1 MRHPLLLVLAGFL
14 ALTVV
19 YSWAI
24 PPLEGSDE
32 YEHFAYIKWLITER
46 RFPIQG
52 EAGWESPVRQES
64 GQPPLYY
71 LLASLPARLSDEQ
84 PPVVF
89 RPNPYFRYNL
99 DPTRP
104 DNKNTALH
112 YPEDTGGGWRALRL
126 ARTLSILSGALFVVC
141 VYGLATTAL
150 PIHSGA
156 ATAAATFAAFIPQV
170 IFHSSHVSNDMLAAA
185 FSTLAMWLLARIVRL
200 GGNRRRGLALGA
212 ALGLAALVKVNT
224 LVVGLP
230 VALGIAWIGLGR
242 GRIAFRRDTLFEALI
257 TAGWSAAGFLVVA
270 GWWFIRS
277 RLLYGAFLGLDTHCY
292 QELSTCGPIR
302 LVWPNWF
309 AWRDTFR
316 SFWAAFG
323 LTNIRPWDQVY
334 WVFAALIGLALV
346 GLGLFIIRRRRGH
359 NAGAPADDRY
369 LPVLLVLMASAVA
382 GNLLLLYVW
391 MQQILAT
398 YGRLLYPSLGGIVVL
413 LIAGLWE
420 LHPRLARLA
429 WLVPAV
435 LAVVAPFWL
444 IRPAY
449 ALPRFLDEA
458 ATTVL
463 GDSLGWEYGGV
474 AELVS
479 ITPEAR
485 SVAADETLP
494 VVLCWRTLGEPDTNY
509 TVFLQAVGPGDTVVA
524 DRYTFHGLGSYPTA
538 IWERGRIF
546 CDTLRMPIP
555 ADLDRT
561 LVYRLAVGLLDD
573 AADVR
578 LSGHD
583 QAGNPLPPFAGEVRL
598 VAKTETTNELP
609 PSEDAAIR
617 PAGAEFAPRWWA
629 GETQPVTLRWYAAE
643 AVPVDYTVFIH
654 LRDGDGR
661 LIAQADGPPLDGW
674 YPTSWWTAGEWVTDE
689 HDFTLPSETRPGEY
703 QIVVGLY
710 DAVTG
715 ERLGEERS
723 LGTVEVVVTTP

>member
-32 YEHFAYIKWLITER
+32 YEHFAYINWLITER

-89 RPNPYFRYNL
+89 RPNPYFRYDL

-126 ARTLSILSGALFVVC
+126 ARIASILSGALFVIC
-141 VYGLATTAL
+141 VYGLAATVL
-150 PIHSGA
+150 PADRGA
-156 ATAAATFAAFIPQV
+156 AAAAAAFAAFIPQV

-185 FSTLAMWLLARIVRL
+185 FSTLTLWLLARIVRL
-200 GGNRRRGLALGA
+200 GGGRRRGLALGA
-212 ALGLAALVKVNT
+212 ALGLAALVKVNA

-230 VALGIAWIGLGR
+230 VALGFAWIGLGR
-242 GRIAFRRDTLFEALI
+242 GKPVSRRDHLLEALT
-257 TAGWSAAGFLVVA
+257 TAGWSALGFLIMA
-270 GWWFIRS
+270 GWWFLRS
-277 RLLYGAFLGLDTHCY
+277 RLLYGAFLGLNTHCY

-323 LTNIRPWDQVY
+323 LANIRPWDWVY
-334 WVFAALIGLALV
+334 WLFAALIGLAIV
-346 GLGLFIIRRRRGH
+346 GLILFVIRRRQARA
-359 NAGAPADDRY
+359 AGAPATDPH

-413 LIAGLWE
+413 LVAGLWE

-429 WLVPAV
+429 WLVPV
-435 LAVVAPFWL
+435 GLAVAAPFWL

-458 ATTVL
+458 ATAAL
-463 GDSLGWEYGGV
+463 GDSLGWKYGDV

-479 ITPEAR
+479 ITPAAR
-485 SVAADETLP
+485 SVAAGDTLP
-494 VVLCWRTLGEPDTNY
+494 VELCWQTLGETDTNY
-509 TVFLQAVGPGDTVVA
+509 TVFLQAVGPGDIVVA

-538 IWERGRIF
+538 IWERGRVF

-555 ADLDRT
+555 VGLERT

-573 AADVR
+573 ASDER
-578 LSGHD
+578 LPGHD
-583 QAGNPLPPFAGEVRL
+583 PAGNPLPPFAGEVRL
-598 VAKTETTNELP
+598 GANPETARETP
-609 PSEDAAIR
+609 PPGDAAIR
-617 PAGAEFAPRWWA
+617 LAGAEFAPRRRA
-629 GETQPVTLRWYAAE
+629 GETQPVTLHWYASE
-643 AVPVDYTVFIH
+643 AVPIDYTVFVH
-654 LRDGDGR
+654 LRDSDGR
-661 LIAQADGPPLDGW
+661 LVAQADGPPLDGW
-674 YPTSWWTAGEWVTDE
+674 YPTSWWTAGEWVADE
-689 HDFTLPSETRPGEY
+689 HAFALPAETPPGAY
-703 QIVVGLY
+703 QLVVGLY
-710 DAVTG
+710 DPATG
-715 ERLGEERS
+715 ERLGDEQS
-723 LGTVEVVVTTP
+723 LGPVEIVAP